1 MVWGTGRARYGAA
14 LCGLAL
20 LGAAG
25 CDKPRPSAGAGEPP
39 AAAAAAGTAPTV
51 LIVSIDTLRADRL
64 GCYGKADAGTPV
76 LDRLAAGGV
85 RVAHAQ
91 TTAPL
96 TLPAHTSLLTGR
108 SLPAHGVFN
117 NGTFALGPGVPTL
130 AERFSKAGWA
140 TGAFVSSPVLARR
153 YGLGRGFDAYDD
165 RIVPAR
171 PSRVV
176 HWEERPGAQTVK
188 LALDWLAVQGAK
200 PAFLWVHLFE
210 PHRPYEPPPEIAAR
224 FPNDHYQ
231 GEVATADAAVGQL
244 VDGLAA
250 QGRAKQALVVVVGD
264 HGEGLGEHGE
274 ATHGMYLYRGT
285 MEVPALVNGPAWGVT
300 AGAVLD
306 AAFSLADVAPTVLE
320 LVAGG
325 AGAPR
330 PAVLDGADGTSLAA
344 AFTGKG
350 TAPADR
356 AVFAE
361 SHIPQLEFGWSGLRA
376 VVRGPR
382 KLIDAPRPELY
393 DFKADPAESK
403 DLAASDAA
411 GARALRT
418 GLDELVR
425 RGVAAAPA
433 QSAERA
439 IGSAEQETLRSL
451 GYVASGGKQGA
462 PRALVDPRGVDPK
475 DRAQFL
481 PRFDEAGNLVRLGR
495 APEACAM
502 YDEML
507 KAEPKNGAVLFEY
520 GQALIQAGRLP
531 DATAI
536 YKRLVAA
543 HPDSGTGW
551 FRLGQ
556 LLDNQKDAKGAEA
569 AYRRAMDVEPNNLD
583 PRRALAGLL
592 ADLGRYREAI
602 EILEKVRD
610 LDPADAGVTRDIE
623 RFWAKLRG

>member
-1 MVWGTGRARYGAA
+1 MGSGCRRVLSGAA
-14 LCGLAL
+14 FCGLAL
-20 LGAAG
+20 LAAPG
-25 CDKPRPSAGAGEPP
+25 CGKPGRGTAGETGVPT
-39 AAAAAAGTAPTV
+39 AASGGPTV
-51 LIVSIDTLRADRL
+51 LLVTIDTLRADRI
-64 GCYGKADAGTPV
+64 GCYGKADAGTPA

-117 NGTFALGPGVPTL
+117 NGTFALGPAVPTL

-165 RIVPAR
+165 RIVPSKQ
-171 PSRVV
+171 SRVV

-188 LALDWLAVQGAK
+188 LATDWLAVQGAK

-224 FPNDHYQ
+224 FPDDKYQ

-244 VDGLAA
+244 LEALAA
-250 QGRAKQALVVVVGD
+250 QGRTDKALIVVVGD

-285 MEVPALVNGPAWGVT
+285 MEVPAIVNGPAWGVA
-300 AGAVLD
+300 AGTVLD
-306 AAFSLADVAPTVLE
+306 AAFSLADVAPTVLD
-320 LVAGG
+320 LVAAGP
-325 AGAPR
+325 AGASH
-330 PAVLDGADGTSLAA
+330 PAALDGADGTSLAA
-344 AFTGKG
+344 AFSGKG
-350 TAPADR
+350 PAPADR

-376 VVRGPR
+376 VVRGTR
-382 KLIDAPRPELY
+382 KYIDAPRPELY
-393 DFKADPAESK
+393 DVGADPAEAK
-403 DLAASDAA
+403 DLAAADAA
-411 GARALRT
+411 GARALRA
-418 GLDELVR
+418 GLDDLVR
-425 RGVAAAPA
+425 RGVAAGPA

-439 IGSAEQETLRSL
+439 LGSAEQESLRSL

-462 PRALVDPRGVDPK
+462 SRALVDPRGVDPK
-475 DRAQFL
+475 DRKEL
-481 PRFDEAGNLVRLGR
+481 LSRFDEAGNLVRLGR
-495 APEACAM
+495 AADACAL
-502 YDEML
+502 YDEMA

-602 EILEKVRD
+602 DILEKVRD
-610 LDPADAGVTRDIE
+610 LDPADAAVTRDIE